1 MTCIAVLFIWLEK
14 NPEYVLQLLR
24 PGDVEGLFGKT
35 YKDLASPVAQ
45 AQYALPVLRAL
56 TEHWMAGK
64 PLCDLELAAGTD
76 PRTLKTCEVARHFV
90 VRVVS
95 DIAFVAG
102 LPGRILAARPATEM
116 TEPVSLV
123 IATLPGA
130 VRRGCNS
137 PEALANAVYLG
148 VNTSRVAAHN
158 EFISVRAHLQ
168 DGAVD
173 EPFEA
178 TIDRVV
184 KAHLMAGLGDLTKDY
199 DDDDDDDVGVEG
211 EGPERYLEEH
221 ECGLCNGTG
230 NGSGINPYSGE
241 PMRCHGCEGEGKI
254 RYWVLASPAQVL
266 AAEADAILL

>member
-1 MTCIAVLFIWLEK
+1 
-14 NPEYVLQLLR
+14 
-24 PGDVEGLFGKT
+24 
-35 YKDLASPVAQ
+35 
-45 AQYALPVLRAL
+45 
-56 TEHWMAGK
+56 
-64 PLCDLELAAGTD
+64 
-76 PRTLKTCEVARHFV
+76 
-90 VRVVS
+90 
-95 DIAFVAG
+95 
-102 LPGRILAARPATEM
+102 M

-254 RYWVLASPAQVL
+254 RYWVSLARHRCLPRKPMLFYSSDEHEVRGHGQVAL
-266 AAEADAILL
+266 GPFNAECH